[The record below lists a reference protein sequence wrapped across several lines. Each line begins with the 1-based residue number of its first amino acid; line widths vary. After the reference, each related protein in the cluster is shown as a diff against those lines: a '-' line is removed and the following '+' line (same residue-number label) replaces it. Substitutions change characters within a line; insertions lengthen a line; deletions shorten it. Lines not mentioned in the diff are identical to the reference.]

1 MADAEFAEAE
11 RDPCSVI
18 VGVVVP
24 RGLEGGVSS
33 RHHHVE
39 CCQFSPELIVL
50 NFAADPA
57 DDIGVA
63 TTDMNVFQ
71 FQCGAGRFNDAHHY
85 SLEKPA
91 TNTAMPT
98 RLRQSMRIVRAA
110 RAQRPGTVARPVRRR
125 LVGCLG
131 LVAICCASI
140 VPISATVSADETDAE
155 RAAREIQAA
164 REQANAAADAYFQ
177 AESNLEV
184 LEDDLIRLELEG
196 ERLEAAVDL
205 LRRDV
210 ESVAV
215 ARFVSSG
222 ATGIPLL
229 TGFQTPQDQVQAEV
243 FIDILT
249 NTGSDTLDRYD
260 IAQKELDANEVELGE
275 RERDIE
281 AQQAVFTRLQGQAE
295 DEVVRLRKIEEERL
309 ENEAVQLALTAQV
322 AEERANLEEQ
332 ARREAEAAARAIPDP
347 GAELTAPTATI
358 EAPSTILDGSSSD
371 GAAVDLGAATGAA
384 VTSTPSDTSS
394 PTTALSSNE
403 GASGGTSGG
412 RTGTGGSGSNP
423 RPVDTGAGYIDAI
436 ICPMPGSA
444 FGDTWGAPRSG
455 GRKHEGV
462 DMIAPRGAPIYAVT
476 SGFAA
481 FKFNTLGGNAVS
493 LVGNNGTRYYYG
505 HLDSYVAL
513 SREVKQGEIIGYNG
527 DTGNA
532 RFSTPH
538 LHFEIHPGGG
548 LAVNPYPSVRIA
560 GC

>member
-1 MADAEFAEAE
+1 
-11 RDPCSVI
+11 V
-18 VGVVVP
+18 
-24 RGLEGGVSS
+24 
-33 RHHHVE
+33 
-39 CCQFSPELIVL
+39 LIVL

-57 DDIGVA
+57 DDIGVI

-71 FQCGAGRFNDAHHY
+71 FQRGSGRSHDAHHY
-85 SLEKPA
+85 SLEMPA
-91 TNTAMPT
+91 TNTAMST
-98 RLRQSMRIVRAA
+98 TLVKSMRIARAA
-110 RAQRPGTVARPVRRR
+110 RAQRRGAVARPVRRR
-125 LVGCLG
+125 LAGCIG
-131 LVAICCASI
+131 LVVICFASL

-184 LEDDLIRLELEG
+184 LEDDLVRLELEG
-196 ERLEAAVDL
+196 ERLGAAVDL

-229 TGFQTPQDQVQAEV
+229 TGIQAPQDQVQAEV
-243 FIDILT
+243 FIDVLA
-249 NTGSDTLDRYD
+249 NTGSDILDQYD

-281 AQQAVFTRLQGQAE
+281 AQQVVFARLQERAE

-309 ENEAVQLALTAQV
+309 KNEAVQRALAAQV

-332 ARREAEAAARAIPDP
+332 VRREGEAAARAIPDP
-347 GAELTAPTATI
+347 GAELPAPTI
-358 EAPSTILDGSSSD
+358 EAPSTFLDGVAPD
-371 GAAVDLGAATGAA
+371 GAASDQGAATG
-384 VTSTPSDTSS
+384 TIINSTPIENS
-394 PTTALSSNE
+394 PATTAVPSNE

-444 FGDTWGAPRSG
+444 YGDTWGAPRSG

-462 DMIAPRGAPIYAVT
+462 DMIAPRGVPIYAVT

-481 FKFNTLGGNAVS
+481 FKVNVLGGNAVS
-493 LVGNNGTRYYYG
+493 LVGDNGTRYYYG
-505 HLDSYVAL
+505 HLDSYDGV
-513 SREVKQGEIIGYNG
+513 SRPVQQGEIIGYNG

-548 LAVNPYPSVRIA
+548 LAVNPYPSVRVA